1 MRPMAYDGTMKCALC
16 QLDLSVNFAFCPGC
30 GNKLT
35 AAAPVVPV
43 APVAPVVPIVADAD
57 RRMATVLFAD
67 LSGFTAISER
77 LDPEDVR
84 ALQTDLF
91 GALREVIT
99 RFDAFLEKFVG
110 DAVMAVFGAPVA
122 HEDDPQRALHA
133 ALGMHACASVLSDR
147 WRHRL
152 GHPLTL
158 HIGVNTGRVVAGTLG
173 SAADSAYA
181 VTGDA
186 VNTAARLQ
194 SAAAA
199 GETLVSGATFQLTQR
214 EFTFESGGTLALKG
228 KSEPFAVYRL
238 LGVNDRPDSLRGLAA
253 HGLSSPLVGR
263 DAELAQLLD
272 AASRVQQGRAQV
284 ISLIAEAGVGKT
296 RLVDA
301 LLERMVSSTQFAHAS
316 VRRVVCSPLG
326 QRPYGV
332 TAGLFREAYGI
343 AVTDS
348 LDDARLKVEQGLR
361 AIGAEEVE
369 IALVVPVIGYI
380 LGLQTIGRLSEVEP
394 ERLKRQ
400 IFMALRTVLERRL
413 SQGPLALV
421 VEDLQWADAA
431 LIEGMHT
438 LSDWLCDR
446 PLLVVL
452 SGRPP
457 FDPAALN
464 FGRATHTILRLAPL
478 ADAAIEAQLAALFG
492 GAREYPIERELHGR
506 IVRQAGGNP
515 LYLEEVVRGLISD
528 GVLTRDAGAWRCA
541 RTAGAVE
548 VPSSIEG
555 LLLSRVDRL
564 PARARRTL
572 QSAAILGPEFES
584 ALLAAVDEETGDP
597 AMLALLCDTEL
608 LVPVRAASQAFAG
621 PPREQAVAPGAVATA
636 LRSVPSFASSLGA
649 AGLNSLGGDG
659 EAELGGNSQAAQ
671 QPGQRYRFASTMA
684 HDVAYQNLL
693 LRRRTELHQ
702 RAGTF
707 LEKLRGTSPTRLE
720 DLDALCHHFSRG
732 QDQARGARYL
742 VSAGDWARGTYAN
755 EDALRYY
762 DRALCILVADAVHDV
777 PAISGI
783 REYMGDLLGP
793 IGRREQARTQF
804 NAVLAWASATGDL
817 VREARMQRKL
827 AGLHWDAGERERS
840 FACLHE
846 GLKLLEGHGAAAL
859 NDITCDIELAHLC
872 QEMGR
877 LSFRT
882 GDNQGAV
889 DWAERAL
896 QQAEHAAKLSQDDPL
911 ARREAA
917 AAISHALNTIGAA
930 LARLDRS
937 AEAVTHIERS
947 AMVAQEAGLL
957 QAACRSY
964 ANLGVLYS
972 TLDPGRAVTT
982 CQMGL
987 ETAKKIG
994 DFGFQSRLY
1003 ANLAVAYCA
1012 LTQRCD
1018 DEGVQAAQSA
1028 IDLDRRLGQID
1039 HLAVPLIVLGQIHQC
1054 HGNADKALA
1063 YYEEA
1068 LELAEQMGEP

>member
-1 MRPMAYDGTMKCALC
+1 
-16 QLDLSVNFAFCPGC
+16 
-30 GNKLT
+30 
-35 AAAPVVPV
+35 
-43 APVAPVVPIVADAD
+43 
-57 RRMATVLFAD
+57 MATVLFAD

-181 VTGDA
+181 VTGDT

-301 LLERMVSSTQFAHAS
+301 LLKRMVSSTQFAHAS

-326 QRPYGV
+326 QRPYGA

-478 ADAAIEAQLAALFG
+478 ADAAIKAQLAALFG
-492 GAREYPIERELHGR
+492 GARAYPIERELHGR

-649 AGLNSLGGDG
+649 AGLNSLGGHG
-659 EAELGGNSQAAQ
+659 EAELGGDSQEAQ

-720 DLDALCHHFSRG
+720 DLHALCHHFSRG
-732 QDQARGARYL
+732 HDQVRGARYL

-762 DRALCILVADAVHDV
+762 DRALCFLVADAVHDV

-937 AEAVTHIERS
+937 AEAVTHIVERS

>member
-1 MRPMAYDGTMKCALC
+1 M
-16 QLDLSVNFAFCPGC
+16 
-30 GNKLT
+30 
-35 AAAPVVPV
+35 PV

-181 VTGDA
+181 VTGDT

-478 ADAAIEAQLAALFG
+478 ADAAIKAQLAALFG
-492 GAREYPIERELHGR
+492 GARAYPIERELHGR

-671 QPGQRYRFASTMA
+671 QPGQRYRFGSTMA

-872 QEMGR
+872 QELGR

-937 AEAVTHIERS
+937 AEAVTHIVERS